1 MKRVKALPLLAATVL
16 LAALVGCAR
25 SATPTPAA
33 TAPSPVKDM
42 TIDQLV
48 ELRKAGSV
56 VVLDANGEDFRR
68 ENGIIPGAIL
78 LTSSS
83 KYELSQLPE
92 DKSRKL
98 VFYCSSRL

>member
-16 LAALVGCAR
+16 LAALVGCVR
-25 SATPTPAA
+25 SATPASAA
-33 TAPSPVKDM
+33 TPPSPVKDM

-56 VVLDANGEDFRR
+56 VVLDANHDDFRR

-78 LTSSS
+78 LTSYS

-98 VFYCSSRL
+98 VFYCTSRL